1 MRDARGTFHDARVFA
16 LLNFFQRFLC
26 PGLCSLGLKVVLGE
40 CEGFTKMRKV
50 TDDESLF
57 GLGVA
62 RDKVAALNLPF
73 ELFPRRSLK
82 ASLASKPL
90 QEIRNS
96 FFSTLY
102 WASQLEHGQIFV
114 NICFVGLT
122 IISYPFPCNFH
133 EEKKLLAFRE
143 QQGKLSPMSMSQ
155 SSKSFHMSIHLAT
168 AYLLFSN

>member
-1 MRDARGTFHDARVFA
+1 MQMKNSRNMRDARGTFHDARVFA

-90 QEIRNS
+90 PRNQELV
-96 FFSTLY
+96 FF
-102 WASQLEHGQIFV
+102 
-114 NICFVGLT
+114 
-122 IISYPFPCNFH
+122 YP
-133 EEKKLLAFRE
+133 LLAFSTGTWTNIC
-143 QQGKLSPMSMSQ
+143 QHMFCWFNHNQLSIPMQ
-155 SSKSFHMSIHLAT
+155 
-168 AYLLFSN
+168 FS

>member
-1 MRDARGTFHDARVFA
+1 MQMKNSRNMRDARGTFHDARVFA

-82 ASLASKPL
+82 ASLGSKPL
-90 QEIRNS
+90 PR
-96 FFSTLY
+96 
-102 WASQLEHGQIFV
+102 
-114 NICFVGLT
+114 
-122 IISYPFPCNFH
+122 
-133 EEKKLLAFRE
+133 K
-143 QQGKLSPMSMSQ
+143 
-155 SSKSFHMSIHLAT
+155 
-168 AYLLFSN
+168 